1 LAAAVTA
8 GTAAGYALVTGPLLE
23 GVMRGEPP
31 RLPFGAWTQALPAG
45 FGLAG
50 VLVLLATVKA
60 LAQFLQG
67 GLLGGLAQR
76 VLTDL
81 RAHFYARLLRTPP
94 LALEA
99 RQSGELLNR
108 FTADVGAVEHAVGAA
123 LGSYVRD
130 TLQLVALLVVCAT
143 IDWRLFLLT
152 FLVLPGA
159 VLPVARFARS
169 IKRAARRS
177 QEGLGD
183 LGALGG
189 EALVALPVVQA
200 YRLEPAL
207 RDRFEVAQAHYLQQM
222 KRSLALRGGVSPT
235 VELLGI
241 AGTALLVSWGAGRVA
256 AEPALAASLLSFLT
270 AVLLLY
276 APLKSLSSTFGQMM
290 AGLAAAERLFES
302 LSDDEVDG
310 AASAPARGTPPVDLP
325 PLREGLRF
333 EAVHARYPDGRVALD
348 GLELTVEAGTTVALV
363 GESGGGKSSLLSVVL
378 GFLPLTSG
386 GLHWDAT
393 LLTQDHVAAL
403 RGQLAWVPQDPV
415 LFTGSVAENLRLAAP
430 DASEADLWQALSDA
444 GADTFVRALPG
455 GLEAQVGERGAR
467 LSGGQRQRLCIA
479 RALLAQPAVLLLDE
493 PTSALDADAEARV
506 QAGLD
511 RLRAGR
517 TCLLVAHRLATA
529 EKADRIAVISAGRVV
544 ESGSPAELRAR
555 GGAYARL
562 WAAAMGADGRLATT
576 PSPAGPPTPVRGTA

>member
-1 LAAAVTA
+1 
-8 GTAAGYALVTGPLLE
+8 
-23 GVMRGEPP
+23 
-31 RLPFGAWTQALPAG
+31 LPFGAWTPASPAG

-50 VLVLLATVKA
+50 VLVLLATVQA

-290 AGLAAAERLFES
+290 AGLAACR
-302 LSDDEVDG
+302 
-310 AASAPARGTPPVDLP
+310 P
-325 PLREGLRF
+325 PLRPPPRRRGRRRG
-333 EAVHARYPDGRVALD
+333 VGPGPGHAPGRPPAAP
-348 GLELTVEAGTTVALV
+348 GR
-363 GESGGGKSSLLSVVL
+363 
-378 GFLPLTSG
+378 P
-386 GLHWDAT
+386 
-393 LLTQDHVAAL
+393 AL
-403 RGQLAWVPQDPV
+403 RG
-415 LFTGSVAENLRLAAP
+415 G
-430 DASEADLWQALSDA
+430 
-444 GADTFVRALPG
+444 
-455 GLEAQVGERGAR
+455 
-467 LSGGQRQRLCIA
+467 A
-479 RALLAQPAVLLLDE
+479 RALSRWPGGTGR
-493 PTSALDADAEARV
+493 PRV
-506 QAGLD
+506 DGGS
-511 RLRAGR
+511 RHHRRAGGR
-517 TCLLVAHRLATA
+517 EWGRQVVA
-529 EKADRIAVISAGRVV
+529 
-544 ESGSPAELRAR
+544 
-555 GGAYARL
+555 
-562 WAAAMGADGRLATT
+562 
-576 PSPAGPPTPVRGTA
+576 